1 MKKILGLA
9 LLVVAALTL
18 AGCAQAESAIASTIA
33 IDVNPSVVLELDE
46 NDKVVNVIMNNEDAV
61 IIVGDMDLIGVD
73 YNIAVNALIGSMVAN
88 GYINELT
95 NSVLLSIQSD
105 DSTRELELKATLT
118 QAVNDVLDGASIE
131 GSVITQGLDFEDDA
145 KELSELLGISEAKAE
160 LILDII
166 EADPRLT
173 VEELAMLSINDLNL
187 LLEANNIVLNN
198 VEKTGN
204 ASELG
209 IISAEEAY
217 QLALIESGLDELAV
231 IKLRVDLRTFKDYN

>member
-1 MKKILGLA
+1 M
-9 LLVVAALTL
+9 T
-18 AGCAQAESAIASTIA
+18 
-33 IDVNPSVVLELDE
+33 
-46 NDKVVNVIMNNEDAV
+46 DKEKRLNR
-61 IIVGDMDLIGVD
+61 L
-73 YNIAVNALIGSMVAN
+73 YP
-88 GYINELT
+88 
-95 NSVLLSIQSD
+95 
-105 DSTRELELKATLT
+105 
-118 QAVNDVLDGASIE
+118 
-131 GSVITQGLDFEDDA
+131 GSVIRKKLKTFEDDA

-217 QLALIESGLDELAV
+217 QLALTESGLDGLSVVRLKVTKYA
-231 IKLRVDLRTFKDYN
+231 LFKRKPRSYILLVWSGFLCDFQ